1 VTWTDAT
8 RTSTRSLGNFSR
20 LVTAKDVIDAGQRG
34 VDFADAFTD
43 ENAWSVTT
51 LGAISFS
58 SSNRENPV

>member
-1 VTWTDAT
+1 
-8 RTSTRSLGNFSR
+8 
-20 LVTAKDVIDAGQRG
+20 VTAKDVIDAGQQG